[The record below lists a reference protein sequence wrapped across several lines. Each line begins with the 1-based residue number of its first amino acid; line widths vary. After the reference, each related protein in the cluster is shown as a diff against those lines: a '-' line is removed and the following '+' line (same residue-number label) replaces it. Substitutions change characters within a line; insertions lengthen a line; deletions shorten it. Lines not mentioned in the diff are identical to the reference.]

1 MQIVGFCL
9 AYVHG
14 IPLFPF
20 ISILINYGNRTWCPR
35 YENNMETMTIRET
48 ITLNARPHDVYE
60 MLMDE
65 KKHSLVTRGD
75 ARISR
80 DVGGMFFT
88 NNGYAT
94 GRNLELVPDSKIV
107 QSWRAADWPRNLY
120 STVTITLFLISGKTK
135 LSFVQKG
142 EPVNQYEEIKQWWQD
157 TYWEPM
163 KTILESERVLV

>member
-1 MQIVGFCL
+1 
-9 AYVHG
+9 
-14 IPLFPF
+14 
-20 ISILINYGNRTWCPR
+20 
-35 YENNMETMTIRET
+35 
-48 ITLNARPHDVYE
+48 
-60 MLMDE
+60 MDE